1 MTSPVL
7 LIGTPIATDVRD
19 PSANNTPEAPDLK
32 TLSDL
37 LRRLGENPPPA
48 FAMLRTTCSL
58 LAVYLN
64 GGPEQVLLDSVNE
77 TRDGFRPFLE
87 SRKYT
92 GNSVRS
98 YLNFRRI
105 LLKSARAL
113 GWSPN
118 DAVPEEWR
126 GVLALATE
134 MKCTDIVKDIA
145 RIRTTPGDVTIPDVD
160 RWVEMKI
167 EQDRSFSWANGKKR
181 SFWRLLRD
189 CGCTVQTP
197 KCILR
202 ESKYG
207 VPLDQFPPDLKAEV
221 LALLKW
227 KQAAYSLNRPK
238 HGRHRAVTAKNL
250 LKIIRQLFGFAVNI
264 RGGADITSLSQL
276 MQKQIVGEYV
286 EWCIN
291 EREVKGRS
299 LQCDLGLLGGSLRKH
314 PSYTSL
320 DIDWFTPLLES
331 LPTEGETELKKR
343 KAERYLEY
351 SVVESIP
358 AAIHSGRTAAEK
370 KGIVQVARL
379 TTEELLMK
387 WIITLPWR
395 QRNIREMR
403 IGGPSPNVF
412 KGRVPPFSD
421 MDKPA
426 WVMQEEE
433 KNPAA
438 EFWQFHFNADETKTG
453 HEVSALL
460 PRQLIGILEEY
471 LKDFRPHLLRSVDPK
486 TLLVGPKGKAMC
498 AGQVT
503 AIVGKLTLRHG
514 RRRVTPHLFRNI
526 VSFTWLKAHPKD
538 YLTLSKM
545 LWHSNINTTIKCY
558 GSRFNESNGVSA
570 MESWLDER
578 AASSK

>member
-1 MTSPVL
+1 L
-7 LIGTPIATDVRD
+7 LGI
-19 PSANNTPEAPDLK
+19 
-32 TLSDL
+32 
-37 LRRLGENPPPA
+37 
-48 FAMLRTTCSL
+48 
-58 LAVYLN
+58 YLN
-64 GGPEQVLLDSVNE
+64 GSTEDVPLDSVE
-77 TRDGFRPFLE
+77 QTRDGFRPFLE
-87 SRKYT
+87 GRKYA
-92 GNSVRS
+92 GNSIRS
-98 YLNFRRI
+98 YVNFRRI
-105 LLKSARAL
+105 LLKSAREF
-113 GWSPN
+113 GWNPS

-126 GVLALATE
+126 GVLALAAE
-134 MKCTDIVKDIA
+134 RKCTDIVKELA

-160 RWVEMKI
+160 NWVQTKI
-167 EQDRSFSWANGKKR
+167 DQNRSFSWANGRKR
-181 SFWRLLRD
+181 SLWRLLRD
-189 CGCTVQTP
+189 CACTVQTP

-202 ESKYG
+202 ESRYG
-207 VPLDQFPPDLKAEV
+207 VPLEQFPPELKAEV

-227 KQAAYSLNRPK
+227 KQAAYSVERPK

-250 LKIIRQLFGFAVNI
+250 RKIISQLFGFAACV
-264 RGGADITSLSQL
+264 RGGTDIKSLSQL
-276 MQKQIVGEYV
+276 VQKRIVGEYV

-299 LQCDLGLLGGSLRKH
+299 LQCDLGLLAGSLRKH

-320 DIDWFTPLLES
+320 DIDWFTPFLDG
-331 LPTEGETELKKR
+331 LPTEGEAELKKR
-343 KAERYLEY
+343 KAEKYLEY

-358 AAIHSGRTAAEK
+358 AKIRAERTAADK
-370 KGIVQVARL
+370 RGIVHVARL
-379 TTEELLMK
+379 ATEELLMK

-403 IGGPSPNVF
+403 ISGPTPNVF
-412 KGRVPPFSD
+412 KGKVPPFSD

-426 WVMQEEE
+426 WVTQEED

-438 EFWQFHFNADETKTG
+438 EFWQFHFSADETKTG
-453 HEVSALL
+453 HEVNALL

-471 LKDFRPHLLRSVDPK
+471 LKDFRPHLLRGADPK
-486 TLLVGPKGKAMC
+486 TLLIGPKGKAMC

-514 RRRVTPHLFRNI
+514 GRRVTPHRFRDI
-526 VSFTWLKAHPKD
+526 VSYTWLKEHPKD

-545 LWHSNINTTIKCY
+545 LWHSNINTTIKIY

-578 AASSK
+578 EASSK